1 MKKKILTLVC
11 ISLLHST
18 SYATSETPLPPLPLL
33 EVPLNESKNTPSLWT
48 KVLIFFG
55 LNNEEKKENDITS
68 DNNPKDKI
76 NQTQDAITNKQKI
89 ETIANNNDQSVK
101 NISKQE
107 VPNISDLK
115 LPEIKPDEELP
126 TSKTAANSPVANDKI
141 IPTQDITKETPVADL
156 KLPEIKPDE
165 QLPTSK
171 TAANSP
177 VANDKIIPT
186 QDIAKETPV
195 ADLKLPEIKPDEE
208 LPTSKTGAN
217 STVDNDK
224 TIPTQDI
231 KDQPDLLTTKLEPQ
245 KSPPLTDQEG
255 LKNIDGLNV
264 KSYRQHIKD
273 RLSKTKQLPKISK
286 NDLIQADLKEDPIQI
301 KFANDE
307 AQVLLLPNDE
317 VVLGEVTKESQINL
331 MDLSSYLNIFWD
343 NYNNIK
349 NEPARQLINNFVDN
363 YDSNFNTQPLYSQK
377 EIADILLEAF
387 KAIDKN
393 SIYDLMNLLDIYPIL
408 QLVDHQGNT
417 LLHKSVYKN
426 NYSIAKFLIM
436 KGIDISIQ
444 NNKNL
449 TALDIAI
456 AQKKPNIET
465 LLRTAGADY

>member
-18 SYATSETPLPPLPLL
+18 SYATSETQLPPLPIL

-68 DNNPKDKI
+68 NNSPKDKI
-76 NQTQDAITNKQKI
+76 NQTQDVITTKQKI

-141 IPTQDITKETPVADL
+141 IPTQ
-156 KLPEIKPDE
+156 
-165 QLPTSK
+165 
-171 TAANSP
+171 N
-177 VANDKIIPT
+177 
-186 QDIAKETPV
+186 
-195 ADLKLPEIKPDEE
+195 
-208 LPTSKTGAN
+208 
-217 STVDNDK
+217 
-224 TIPTQDI
+224 I

-317 VVLGEVTKESQINL
+317 VVFGEVTKESQINL

-349 NEPARQLINNFVDN
+349 DESARQLINNFVDN

-456 AQKKPNIET
+456 TQKKPNIET
-465 LLRTAGADY
+465 LLRAAGADY

>member
-1 MKKKILTLVC
+1 MKKKILTIVC

-18 SYATSETPLPPLPLL
+18 SYATSETQLPPLPLL

-68 DNNPKDKI
+68 NNNQKDTIK
-76 NQTQDAITNKQKI
+76 QTQDVITNNQKI
-89 ETIANNNDQSVK
+89 ETIATNNDQSVK

-115 LPEIKPDEELP
+115 LPEIKPDEKLP
-126 TSKTAANSPVANDKI
+126 TSTTGANSTVDNNKI
-141 IPTQDITKETPVADL
+141 IPTQ
-156 KLPEIKPDE
+156 
-165 QLPTSK
+165 
-171 TAANSP
+171 N
-177 VANDKIIPT
+177 
-186 QDIAKETPV
+186 IAKETPV
-195 ADLKLPEIKPDEE
+195 ADLKLPEIKPDEK
-208 LPTSKTGAN
+208 LPTSTTGSN
-217 STVDNDK
+217 STVDNNK
-224 TIPTQDI
+224 IIPTQDI
-231 KDQPDLLTTKLEPQ
+231 KDQPNLLTTKLETQ
-245 KSPPLTDQEG
+245 KSPPLTDQDG

-286 NDLIQADLKEDPIQI
+286 DDLIQTDLKEDPIQI

-363 YDSNFNTQPLYSQK
+363 YDSNFNTQPLYNQK

-465 LLRTAGADY
+465 LLRAAGADY